1 MGKIFYEEEYISEIE
16 SYLYKTEIYQDNKTH
31 NFSLESVDKEY
42 IDDIYNELISKI
54 SSSTIFKSL
63 ILCINK
69 FWPQNGLKFLFFTL
83 VEPALQG
90 ITIVVLLILFCVFF

>member
-1 MGKIFYEEEYISEIE
+1 MGRAVIQFRAPLRRPIKAPHLFLDETEMMKNKIKERILLGKIFYEEEYISEIE

-54 SSSTIFKSL
+54 S
-63 ILCINK
+63 
-69 FWPQNGLKFLFFTL
+69 
-83 VEPALQG
+83 
-90 ITIVVLLILFCVFF
+90 